1 LYDGNEVIAEYNASG
16 SLTHRFMYG
25 AGVDNPIALKT
36 NGQTY
41 YYHTDEIGSVVAL
54 SNSANQLEE
63 QYSYGP
69 FGQSNDIGHVGNPL
83 RYTARRLDSETGRY
97 YYRAR
102 YYEPQWGKFLQAD
115 PLGYADGMNAYAYV
129 GHDPVNLVDPYGTT
143 ATRGGYSS
151 SAGSVSTGSSA
162 FDLGSGWAGLGSVN
176 ASQPDFIRFGSGSD
190 AITPSIGPAD
200 IVLGAVSIVRG
211 VAAGVASLGSRST
224 VQFGNNANQTSFK
237 LPDGTFN
244 IGRIHGAP

>member
-1 LYDGNEVIAEYNASG
+1 
-16 SLTHRFMYG
+16 
-25 AGVDNPIALKT
+25 
-36 NGQTY
+36 
-41 YYHTDEIGSVVAL
+41 VVAL

-151 SAGSVSTGSSA
+151 SAGNVSTGGSA
-162 FDLGSGWAGLGSVN
+162 FDLGSGGNSSGGILADVRQLAQATQSPSLGSVLSELATPISGFEN
-176 ASQPDFIRFGSGSD
+176 HTMGVVAPNPVTVARLLVGSSGNFKK
-190 AITPSIGPAD
+190 I
-200 IVLGAVSIVRG
+200 
-211 VAAGVASLGSRST
+211 AGSLGFSRRIPPQKAPFDSHGQQIFYDGKKYIT
-224 VQFGNNANQTSFK
+224 RDIDAHNGGVWKMFDRKGWR
-237 LPDGTFN
+237 LGTFDKN
-244 IGRIHGAP
+244 LNKIGD

>member
-1 LYDGNEVIAEYNASG
+1 
-16 SLTHRFMYG
+16 
-25 AGVDNPIALKT
+25 
-36 NGQTY
+36 
-41 YYHTDEIGSVVAL
+41 
-54 SNSANQLEE
+54 
-63 QYSYGP
+63 
-69 FGQSNDIGHVGNPL
+69 
-83 RYTARRLDSETGRY
+83 
-97 YYRAR
+97 
-102 YYEPQWGKFLQAD
+102 
-115 PLGYADGMNAYAYV
+115 
-129 GHDPVNLVDPYGTT
+129 
-143 ATRGGYSS
+143 
-151 SAGSVSTGSSA
+151 
-162 FDLGSGWAGLGSVN
+162 VN

>member
-151 SAGSVSTGSSA
+151 SAGNVSTGGRR
-162 FDLGSGWAGLGSVN
+162 LIW
-176 ASQPDFIRFGSGSD
+176 
-190 AITPSIGPAD
+190 
-200 IVLGAVSIVRG
+200 G
-211 VAAGVASLGSRST
+211 VGGNHLVAY
-224 VQFGNNANQTSFK
+224 
-237 LPDGTFN
+237 
-244 IGRIHGAP
+244 